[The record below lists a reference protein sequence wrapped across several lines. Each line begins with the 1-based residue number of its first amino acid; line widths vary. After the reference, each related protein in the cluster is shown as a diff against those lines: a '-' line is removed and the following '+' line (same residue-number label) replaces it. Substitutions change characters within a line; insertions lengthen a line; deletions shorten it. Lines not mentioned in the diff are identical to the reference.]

1 MKPLLVP
8 GHTLAYEGAAH
19 DDKGHVESRGGYVFR
34 GGSGRAKCSCG
45 ELSPVMTS
53 AAQRRQWHR
62 DHKNDIRGS
71 QVLAEIEEAGSF
83 EAWRDK
89 CDHENRCCHEH
100 GIHVDPHRGCIL
112 R

>member
-19 DDKGHVESRGGYVFR
+19 DDKGQVESRNGYVFR

-62 DHKNDIRGS
+62 SHKASIRDG
-71 QVLAEIEEAGSF
+71 
-83 EAWRDK
+83 
-89 CDHENRCCHEH
+89 CNHESRCCREH